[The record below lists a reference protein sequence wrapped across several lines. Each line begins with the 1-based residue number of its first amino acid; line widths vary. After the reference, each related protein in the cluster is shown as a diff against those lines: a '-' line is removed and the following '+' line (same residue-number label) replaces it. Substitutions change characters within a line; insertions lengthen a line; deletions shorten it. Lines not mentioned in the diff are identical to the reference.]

1 MPIQNFYKN
10 VYVKNY
16 AQYIIHIG
24 EMLPGYGNMQY
35 DDAYHSDTHSYA
47 DTQGEH
53 TCSIL
58 QRYMHVQNCVQYV
71 FLLLLLL
78 PCIYW

>member
-1 MPIQNFYKN
+1 
-10 VYVKNY
+10 
-16 AQYIIHIG
+16 
-24 EMLPGYGNMQY
+24 MLPGYGNMQY

-58 QRYMHVQNCVQYV
+58 QRYMHAQNCVQ
-71 FLLLLLL
+71 
-78 PCIYW
+78 